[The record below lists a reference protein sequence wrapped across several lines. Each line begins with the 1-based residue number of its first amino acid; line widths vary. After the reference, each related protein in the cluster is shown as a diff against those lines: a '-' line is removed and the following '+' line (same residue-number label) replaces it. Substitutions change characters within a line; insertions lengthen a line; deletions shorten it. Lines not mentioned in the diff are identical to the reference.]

1 MSDGYQF
8 LNQLVHTEFTGDF
21 EVPEE
26 AALQGE
32 STTKKVRADKAEQ
45 LPLSDDDDDFI
56 PASVASGDTE
66 FSFEDSMVP
75 YLRQI
80 SKTPLLTP
88 VEETQLF
95 EQFSAKT
102 QRIEELLNK
111 LPPSILDGVKSQLRR
126 SRRAKPKSARR
137 WWTPMDIGGIL
148 EQISTEIRACQH
160 GQTGDP
166 PEAQDAIETIWN
178 QLTTAVEEMTAVRE
192 KIIRANLLLVASV
205 VMQYRAYTASMTLL
219 DLMQEGNIG
228 LMKAVEKFDL
238 RKGCKFSTY
247 AYWWIMQAVQRA
259 LAQQSRTIRI
269 PCYIGTVR
277 QSIIETQTRLTKELD
292 REPTIEETALA
303 MGMEENRIVEIL
315 QSGRGT
321 ISLDSPLFDSNDTT
335 VSDTLADESSVA
347 PEKETLTRSTKESL
361 EKALNTLTWRE
372 KVVIQLRFGLTDGTE
387 YTLAEI
393 GRELGIS
400 RERVRQIQEEVL
412 RKFRHPI
419 HSKFLKELL

>member
-8 LNQLVHTEFTGDF
+8 LNHLVHAEFTGEF
-21 EVPEE
+21 EVPDE
-26 AALQGE
+26 AGLQVE
-32 STTKKVRADKAEQ
+32 STREFSEDKGEQ
-45 LPLSDDDDDFI
+45 MPVSDVDELI
-56 PASVASGDTE
+56 PAASSSADTDFSV
-66 FSFEDSMVP
+66 EDGMVP

-80 SKTPLLTP
+80 SKTPLLTR

-102 QRIEELLNK
+102 QRIDELLNT
-111 LPPSILDGVKSQLRR
+111 LPPSILDHVKSQSNRR
-126 SRRAKPKSARR
+126 RKAKPKSVHR
-137 WWTPMDIGGIL
+137 WWTPMEIGGIL
-148 EQISTEIRACQH
+148 ELISTEIRVCQN
-160 GQTGDP
+160 GQTEETPD
-166 PEAQDAIETIWN
+166 QRDAIETLWS
-178 QLTTAVEEMTAVRE
+178 QLTTAVEEMTTVRE

-238 RKGCKFSTY
+238 QKKCKFSTY

-259 LAQQSRTIRI
+259 LAQQSRTIRL

-277 QSIIETQTRLTKELD
+277 QSIAETQTRLSKELN
-292 REPTIEETALA
+292 REPAISEIALA
-303 MGMEENRIVEIL
+303 MGMAESRVVEIL
-315 QSGRGT
+315 QSGKGT

-347 PEKETLTRSTKESL
+347 PDKEVLNRSARESL
-361 EKALNTLTWRE
+361 DKALNTLTWRE
-372 KVVIQLRFGLTDGTE
+372 KIVIQLRFGLTDGTE

-393 GRELGIS
+393 GQQLGIS

-412 RKFRHPI
+412 HKFRHPI
-419 HSKFLKELL
+419 HSKSLEELL